1 MKKIFLLLVLFF
13 SIFSLFG
20 CENSSEKYQ
29 YKAAFDK
36 VSYKYEDVK
45 EEEYLNFLNKV
56 SVFSSRITELIY
68 ENNDQKNF
76 VISPI
81 SIYMALAMAV
91 ESSDGSTQKE
101 ILEALGL
108 SYEEVSKYTKILY
121 SLCNKEYTTE
131 KFLGKEKVVAESI
144 LTNSIWVDNDIELI
158 NIGMEKL
165 AENYNTDSY
174 RVPFKDSISKANKAI
189 NDYISD
195 KTKGLIDSLPN
206 LDEETLMV
214 LLNTFYFKEIWN
226 DDGDE
231 LKLTSQKYDFTSSSD
246 IVKKVSL
253 LMGKYVNGKAYE
265 DEKYTH
271 FFTTTEHNYKISFIV
286 PKENY
291 SVKDIFLSENLVKI
305 INMKDYK
312 QVDEEKKEQN
322 FTRCFFP
329 EYEAEFDGDIKNE
342 LEKMG
347 ISRLFTPDCSFGN
360 ITNEWIYCN
369 RIIHKTKLKVDRTG
383 ILGASITALEM
394 PGAADPG
401 EYKKVYYDYI
411 VDRSFGFLITNPN
424 GVVIFSG
431 VINDI

>member
-1 MKKIFLLLVLFF
+1 MRKVLFLLVLILLFF
-13 SIFSLFG
+13 GLVG
-20 CENSSEKYQ
+20 CKNSSEKYQ
-29 YKAAFDK
+29 YKAAFEK
-36 VSYKYEDVK
+36 VSYKYEDIK
-45 EEEYLNFLNKV
+45 EEEYLNFFNKV

-91 ESSDGSTQKE
+91 ESSDGTTQKE

-131 KFLGKEKVVAESI
+131 NFLGKEKVVAESI
-144 LTNSIWVDNDIELI
+144 LTNSIWIDNDVELI
-158 NIGMEKL
+158 KNGMEKL

-189 NDYISD
+189 ND

-246 IVKKVSL
+246 VVKKVFL

-291 SVKDIFLSENLVKI
+291 DVKDIFLEENLVKI

-347 ISRLFTPDCSFGN
+347 ISRLFTPDCTFGN

-401 EYKKVYYDYI
+401 EYKKVYHDYI

>member
-1 MKKIFLLLVLFF
+1 MQPNKLNI
-13 SIFSLFG
+13 
-20 CENSSEKYQ
+20 EKYQ

-68 ENNDQKNF
+68 ENSDQKNF

-131 KFLGKEKVVAESI
+131 NFLGKEKVVAESI
-144 LTNSIWVDNDIELI
+144 LTNSIWIDNDIELI
-158 NIGMEKL
+158 KNGMEKL

-189 NDYISD
+189 NDYIND

-226 DDGDE
+226 DDGE
-231 LKLTSQKYDFTSSSD
+231 E
-246 IVKKVSL
+246 VKS
-253 LMGKYVNGKAYE
+253 Y
-265 DEKYTH
+265 
-271 FFTTTEHNYKISFIV
+271 F
-286 PKENY
+286 
-291 SVKDIFLSENLVKI
+291 
-305 INMKDYK
+305 
-312 QVDEEKKEQN
+312 
-322 FTRCFFP
+322 
-329 EYEAEFDGDIKNE
+329 
-342 LEKMG
+342 
-347 ISRLFTPDCSFGN
+347 
-360 ITNEWIYCN
+360 
-369 RIIHKTKLKVDRTG
+369 
-383 ILGASITALEM
+383 
-394 PGAADPG
+394 
-401 EYKKVYYDYI
+401 
-411 VDRSFGFLITNPN
+411 
-424 GVVIFSG
+424 
-431 VINDI
+431 